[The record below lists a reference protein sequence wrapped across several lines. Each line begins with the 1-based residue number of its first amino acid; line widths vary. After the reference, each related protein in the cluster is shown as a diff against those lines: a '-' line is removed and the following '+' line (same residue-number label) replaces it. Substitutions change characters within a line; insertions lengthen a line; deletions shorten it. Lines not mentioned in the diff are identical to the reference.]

1 MQIAEKVD
9 AGVHN
14 RGTGETEAPR
24 ASIVLVS
31 RIERFGPCHAMGS
44 AYKVV
49 RRHQESRGPMES
61 DWGVHR

>member
-1 MQIAEKVD
+1 MQIAEEDD

-14 RGTGETEAPR
+14 RGTGEIEAPR

-31 RIERFGPCHAMGS
+31 RIARFRPSHA
-44 AYKVV
+44 
-49 RRHQESRGPMES
+49 MES